1 MTVVRVRE
9 ERSVV
14 GLVIELVVVSAS
26 SCDEG
31 GLVDE
36 PSSGRSQVALDAI
49 VTTGRR

>member
-26 SCDEG
+26 SCDAG
-31 GLVDE
+31 GLVCE
-36 PSSGRSQVALDAI
+36 LSSGRSRVALDAI